1 MSIRKLNTKTKL
13 PVSCYKSPR
22 MEREK
27 VKFVSETK
35 TREGREEDEAMNNV
49 FVVQFFP
56 CILLGQLTIKI
67 N

>member
-1 MSIRKLNTKTKL
+1 
-13 PVSCYKSPR
+13 